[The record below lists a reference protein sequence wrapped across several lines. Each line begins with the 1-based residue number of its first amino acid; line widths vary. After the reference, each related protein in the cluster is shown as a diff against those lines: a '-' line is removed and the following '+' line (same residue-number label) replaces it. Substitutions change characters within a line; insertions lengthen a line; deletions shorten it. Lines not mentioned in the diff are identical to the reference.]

1 MIMAENTLDTLA
13 IDIEYIKRDVEEVK
27 GDVKDLNAKVEKYY
41 LTIKMFESEF
51 RPVRNII
58 YGMVGLILTLVL
70 TAVVYLVLKGGA

>member
-1 MIMAENTLDTLA
+1 MGENTIDTLA
-13 IDIEYIKRDVEEVK
+13 VDIEYIKRDVEEVK

-41 LTIKMFESEF
+41 LTIKMFEAEF

-70 TAVVYLVLKGGA
+70 TAVVYLVMKGGA